1 MTRFQPPNLDKI
13 SQCHRIIIDAER
25 EIAQILRNPQPNME
39 QINFDVFTIR
49 LLKLRIRDNNRKI
62 IELQNHQN
70 GQ

>member
-13 SQCHRIIIDAER
+13 NCCHRIIIDAEK
-25 EIAQILRNPQPNME
+25 EIAQILRNPQPDME

-62 IELQNHQN
+62 IELQNNQN